1 MRKLGRFLL
10 RVLAVFIAIVGLLLN
25 VASVGVIAA
34 SNNYANMVSMFLSQK
49 TYEIKG
55 GSGANYYTSSFA
67 TVEEMAEEAG
77 KVSLAVEQEGIIL
90 LQNNNDVLPLKSDS
104 KVTLLGAAT
113 VEPVYSGAGAGA
125 ISTDGVATLKES
137 MEDAGFEVNGLVWDF
152 YDTGAASSF
161 RRETKNDF
169 GAGNMLAH
177 DAPLSMYTDDI
188 YASFDEYGDA
198 AIVCIGR
205 SGTESYDLEADYL
218 TITPEEI
225 DLIKMAR
232 DKFDKVVV
240 IINALNTMELGPVI
254 DAGVDAI
261 VWTGAYGETG
271 IAAVG
276 QVLNGEINPSGHTVD
291 TWAYSALSAPSTMN
305 LGDYNIVNSNVES
318 GDKYLVYEEGIY
330 VGYRYY
336 ETRYEDAVMKTA
348 GVGDFDYDSTVLYPF
363 GYGLSYT
370 DFEWSNYSV
379 NETAD
384 SVTATITVTN
394 IGDKAGKDT
403 VELYM
408 QSPYTDYDKKNKL
421 EKSAVELVGFAK
433 TPLLEAGQSA
443 TVSITVDKRDMAAYD
458 AYGYGTYILEAGDYY
473 FAAAKD
479 AHDAT
484 NSILAAKGYEV
495 EAGEHVATVTVA
507 DTDTTSYAKSLNGT
521 DIVNQFADCDIT
533 TYDDSVCYLT
543 RSDWEGTFPTVY
555 ADGAWNAPAEVL
567 SGLEIGSLTDKGE
580 AMPEFDTISET
591 YGRLTMADMIG
602 LEYDDPKWDAL
613 LSQMSVDETWDLI
626 AHAGYGTKAVES
638 ITLPGVT
645 QKDGTSGI
653 SSAIAGGDQDCTGY
667 PPEIVM
673 ASTWDQELAHNMGL
687 MVGEDSIAS
696 GIAVWYAPAMNIHRN
711 PISGRNY
718 EYYSE
723 DGFLSG
729 AMATQIVS
737 GAVEKGTAVTI
748 KHFAINDQ
756 ETNRTGCAVFFNE
769 QAAREIY
776 LLPFEMCV
784 EKGDANGLMDSMNRV
799 GTKWSGANENLMINV
814 LRNEWGYKGFT
825 ITDQASFSSFNYEDI
840 FEAVGTTDLWLCT
853 AKNMWN
859 LDDAHKNATYLTA
872 ARNAAHNYLYVIAN
886 SNAMNGVD
894 KDTIV
899 KNVIPKWQ
907 KLYGALVI
915 FMILLDLL
923 NYWLFTR
930 LWWNKAA
937 RLERK
942 ERKRNKKANKKSA

>member
-1 MRKLGRFLL
+1 
-10 RVLAVFIAIVGLLLN
+10 
-25 VASVGVIAA
+25 
-34 SNNYANMVSMFLSQK
+34 MFLSQK
-49 TYEIKG
+49 TYEIQG
-55 GSGANYYTSSFA
+55 GSGTNYYESAFSS
-67 TVEEMAEEAG
+67 TQEMAQEAG
-77 KVSLAVEQEGIIL
+77 RVSLAVEQEGIVL
-90 LQNNNDVLPLKSDS
+90 LQNENEALPLNNGA

-137 MEDAGFEVNGLVWDF
+137 MEAAGFSVNPVTWEF
-152 YDTGAASSF
+152 YDTGDASSF

-177 DAPLSMYTDDI
+177 DAPLSMYTDEI
-188 YASFDEYGDA
+188 YASFKEYSDA

-218 TITPEEI
+218 TITDAEI
-225 DLIKMAR
+225 DLINMAR
-232 DKFDKVVV
+232 ENFDKVVV
-240 IINALNTMELGPVI
+240 VINVLNTMELQPVL
-254 DAGVDAI
+254 DAKVDAI
-261 VWTGAYGETG
+261 VWTGAYGQTG

-276 QVLNGEINPSGHTVD
+276 QILNGEINPSGRTVD
-291 TWAYSALSAPSTMN
+291 TWAYSALSAPSTLN
-305 LGDYNIVNSNVES
+305 LGDYNIVNSQVES

-336 ETRYEDAVMKTA
+336 ETRYEDTVLGTA
-348 GVGDFDYDSTVLYPF
+348 NVGSFNYDSTVLYPF

-370 DFEWSNYSV
+370 NFDWSDFSLTESGN
-379 NETAD
+379 T
-384 SVTATITVTN
+384 VTATVKVTN
-394 IGDKAGKDT
+394 AGQVAGKDT

-408 QSPYTDYDKKNKL
+408 QSPYTSYDVANKL
-421 EKSAVELVGFAK
+421 EKSAVELVGFEK
-433 TPLLEAGQSA
+433 TPLLQPGQSA
-443 TVSITVDKRDMAAYD
+443 TVTVSVDKRDMTSYD
-458 AYGYGTYILEAGDYY
+458 AYGFGTYILEAGDYY
-473 FAAAKD
+473 FAAAKN
-479 AHDAT
+479 AHEAT
-484 NSILAAKGYEV
+484 DTILAAKGYS
-495 EAGEHVATVTVA
+495 VANATANVGSVNVA
-507 DTDTTSYAKSLNGT
+507 STDSTTYAKSLNGT
-521 DIVNQFADCDIT
+521 AIVNQFDDCDIT
-533 TYDDSVCYLT
+533 TYDSNVCYLT
-543 RSDWEGTFPTVY
+543 RSNWEGTYPTTY
-555 ADGAWNAPAEVL
+555 ADGAWNAPDAVL
-567 SGLEIGSLTDKGE
+567 AGLELKSLPDKGDE
-580 AMPEFDTISET
+580 MPVFGTISDT

-602 LEYDDPKWDAL
+602 LDYDDPKWDAL
-613 LSQMSVDETWDLI
+613 LSQMSVEETWDLI
-626 AHAGYGTKAVES
+626 SHAGYGTKAIES

-667 PPEIVM
+667 PPEIVL
-673 ASTWDQELAHNMGL
+673 ASTWNKELANQMGL

-723 DGFLSG
+723 DGYLSG
-729 AMATQIVS
+729 EMAANVVS

-756 ETNRTGCAVFFNE
+756 ETNRTGCALFFNE

-776 LLPFEMCV
+776 LLPFEMSV
-784 EKGDANGLMDSMNRV
+784 VKGNANGLMDSMNRV
-799 GTKWSGANENLMINV
+799 GTTWSGANENLMVNV

-840 FEAVGTTDLWLCT
+840 FEGIGITDLWLCT

-894 KDTIV
+894 KDTVV
-899 KNVIPKWQ
+899 KNIVPKWQ
-907 KLYGALVI
+907 KLYGPLVI
-915 FMILLDLL
+915 FMILLDLF
-923 NYWLFTR
+923 NCWIFKI
-930 LWWNKAA
+930 LWWNKADRVA
-937 RLERK
+937 RK
-942 ERKRNKKANKKSA
+942 EKKKSKKNLCQR